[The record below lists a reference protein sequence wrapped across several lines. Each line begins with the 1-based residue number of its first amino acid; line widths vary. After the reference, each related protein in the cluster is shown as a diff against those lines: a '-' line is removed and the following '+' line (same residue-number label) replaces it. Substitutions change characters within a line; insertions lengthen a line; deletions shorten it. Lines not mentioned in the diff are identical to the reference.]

1 MRYHESSEQS
11 AELIRLILPRI
22 ARHCGTYYPTS
33 YAVWY
38 EYLAGINPRLTD
50 ALNVRLDDP
59 RPLGKDETVRLFA
72 RYIAAR
78 DVEAAEKLHVE
89 FSNLLQQLGTLASSA
104 GADAAEFGRALQE
117 ASLQLDAPLDADD
130 LRDLIRM
137 LARRTAAVQN
147 SSDEMLHQLEASA
160 QQITALKD
168 QLDKVQGEALTDP
181 LTNLHNRRGF
191 ERAANS
197 LLNSRPH
204 GLQGS
209 SLIMADID
217 HFKRINDSYGHLVG
231 DQVIRSV
238 AGVLHANI
246 KGRDVAAR
254 FGGEEFAI
262 LLPDTDLDGA
272 VLLAEQIRLAVGRGR
287 LKRTGSNEYI
297 DRVTIS
303 LGTACGC
310 PDEGVDALIHR
321 ADLALYQAKQ
331 SGRNRVEI
339 VAAAA

>member
-1 MRYHESSEQS
+1 MRYHETSEHS
-11 AELIRLILPRI
+11 GELLRLILPRI
-22 ARHCGTYYPTS
+22 ARHGGTYYPTS

-38 EYLAGINPRLTD
+38 EYLAGINPRLAD
-50 ALNVRLDDP
+50 ALNARLNDP
-59 RPLGKDETVRLFA
+59 RPVSNDETVRLFA

-78 DVEAAEKLHVE
+78 DVEAAEKLHAE
-89 FSNLLQQLGTLASSA
+89 FNALLLQLGTLASSA
-104 GADAAEFGRALQE
+104 GADAADFSRALQE
-117 ASLQLDAPLDADD
+117 ASAQLDAPLDSGA
-130 LRDLIRM
+130 LRELIQV
-137 LARRTAAVQN
+137 LARRTTAVQ
-147 SSDEMLHQLEASA
+147 SSTDEMRHQLESSA

-168 QLDKVQGEALTDP
+168 QLDKVQGEALTDS
-181 LTNLHNRRGF
+181 LTNLRNRRGF
-191 ERAANS
+191 ERAAES
-197 LLNSRPH
+197 LLGSRPN

-238 AGVLHANI
+238 AGVLHSNI

-262 LLPDTDLDGA
+262 LLPDTDLDA
-272 VLLAEQIRLAVGRGR
+272 AALVAEQIRLAVGRGR

-297 DRVTIS
+297 DKVTIS
-303 LGTACGC
+303 LGTACGYAG
-310 PDEGVDALIHR
+310 ESVDALIHR
-321 ADLALYQAKQ
+321 ADVALYQAKQ
-331 SGRNRVEI
+331 SGRNRVET